1 MAARSPLTLAH
12 QIREPVF
19 LAPVARTS
27 ARGRTHQTDGA
38 RMKGAGVPVE
48 SLYSSNEGNGF
59 YTEPH
64 RCEYDTRVLAL
75 LSKQLGGGTAN

>member
-1 MAARSPLTLAH
+1 
-12 QIREPVF
+12 
-19 LAPVARTS
+19 
-27 ARGRTHQTDGA
+27 
-38 RMKGAGVPVE
+38 MKGAGVPVE

-59 YTEPH
+59 YTEPY